1 MSITLFAQPY
11 DLAANGFYFSSAD
24 EFWEK
29 AAGLRNDYGQKVE
42 EFEIQFI
49 EGEAVDAAFAE
60 TWGLSQGTLARFF
73 ELAEEWDEQEK
84 QRFTIAV
91 SEVGYSFD
99 QDTVEPEDFEIDIY
113 HLGSLKELAAEFIAE
128 GLFGEIPDHLA
139 NYIDIEAI
147 ARDLSFDYTE
157 TEIAGTRLIYRA
169 N

>member
-11 DLAANGFYFSSAD
+11 DLAASGFYFTSSD
-24 EFWEK
+24 EFSDK
-29 AAGLRNDYGQKVE
+29 AAALRNDYGQKVE

-49 EGEAVDAAFAE
+49 DGEAIDVAFAE
-60 TWGLSQGTLARFF
+60 AWSLSQGTLARFF
-73 ELAEEWDEQEK
+73 VLADEWDEQDK
-84 QRFTIAV
+84 QRFIIAM

-99 QDTVEPEDFEIDIY
+99 PGTVGPEDFEIDIY
-113 HLGSLKELAAEFIAE
+113 HLGSLKELAEEFIAE
-128 GLFGEIPDHLA
+128 GLFGEVPEHLA
-139 NYIDIEAI
+139 NYIDMDAI